1 MKSFRTYIREHNHSG
16 GVSSDIPLDF
26 HRLDQED
33 VRTRVNAWLEGVMS
47 QEFMSVDAAL
57 TNLAGKVQQ
66 LGLSFDVQTEAPGDS
81 GSLTL
86 PIQQFGE
93 KLDPAE
99 THVLV
104 PTIPEGMTMQIDY
117 ERMPQGGF
125 KVAGQIQ

>member
-1 MKSFRTYIREHNHSG
+1 MKSFKNYIKETHHSG
-16 GVSSDIPLDF
+16 GISSDIPLDF
-26 HRLDQED
+26 HRLDQDD
-33 VRTRVNAWLEGVMS
+33 VKTRVNAWLEGVCS
-47 QEFMSVDAAL
+47 QEFMNVNAAL

-66 LGLSFDVQTEAPGDS
+66 LGITFDVQTEAPGDS

-86 PIQQFGE
+86 PITQFGE

-99 THVLV
+99 THVGTPV
-104 PTIPEGMTMQIDY
+104 IPENLTLSIDY